1 MRRRSGGVTCIAPS
15 GRVLLLRRSIQVPEP
30 GLWSCPAGGIERG
43 EDPLEGAVREL
54 REEAGYGGDLVVVDC
69 VTSRGARTFYNFI
82 AHVGTEFRPTLN
94 WENDAAGWFDPASAP
109 DPMHP
114 GMKRLLRRL

>member
-1 MRRRSGGVTCIAPS
+1 M
-15 GRVLLLRRSIQVPEP
+15 PEP

-43 EDPLEGAVREL
+43 EKPLEGAVREL
-54 REEAGYGGDLVVVDC
+54 REEAGYDGDLVVVDC

-82 AHVGTEFRPTLN
+82 AHVRSEFRPRLN
-94 WENDAAGWFDPASAP
+94 WESDAAGWFEPDGAP

-114 GMKRLLRRL
+114 GMRRLLRRL